1 MNHHRPISTP
11 RTVADLLAGYRPG
24 FAMEQAFYASDE
36 IFAADVEAVMMREWH
51 FAGLANEIPGAG
63 DYMLFDLLD
72 ESVILV
78 RGEDGQVRA
87 FANVCRHRGS
97 RVCLEHRGSAR
108 QFVCPYHAWTYNLD
122 GSLRHARLMG
132 PELDQDGLGLK
143 PVACEVFHGLIF
155 VSLADNPAS
164 FDQLRAEVDAPLAP
178 FSLDQTRIAH
188 RESYEVQAN
197 WKLLVENYNECY
209 HCAPAH
215 PEYRRTHPT
224 HLSADRVE
232 PFNLAMEERAR
243 GLGIPTDFI
252 DRVGPGLCPP
262 GSVDYSYSRHS
273 LYEAYDTGSDNGKP
287 VAPLLGSLQGYD
299 QGAMDLYVGFLNP
312 LLVYND
318 HAVIYRFIPVDRER
332 SLQEIL
338 WLVHEDAEEGR
349 DYDLQRLTWL
359 WDATTKADKHIIEKN
374 QKGVNS
380 RFYQPG
386 PLAEMEAFTQ
396 RFINYYLERLG
407 ALDDR

>member
-1 MNHHRPISTP
+1 
-11 RTVADLLAGYRPG
+11 
-24 FAMEQAFYASDE
+24 
-36 IFAADVEAVMMREWH
+36 
-51 FAGLANEIPGAG
+51 
-63 DYMLFDLLD
+63 
-72 ESVILV
+72 
-78 RGEDGQVRA
+78 
-87 FANVCRHRGS
+87 
-97 RVCLEHRGSAR
+97 
-108 QFVCPYHAWTYNLD
+108 
-122 GSLRHARLMG
+122 MG
-132 PELDQDGLGLK
+132 PLALDQDGLGLK

-178 FSLDQTRIAH
+178 FSLDRTRIAH
-188 RESYEVQAN
+188 CESYEVQAN
-197 WKLLVENYNECY
+197 WKLLVENWQR
-209 HCAPAH
+209 APLRAVQARIPPH
-215 PEYRRTHPT
+215 PPHPLGARIGSSPST
-224 HLSADRVE
+224 S
-232 PFNLAMEERAR
+232 PWRAR
-243 GLGIPTDFI
+243 GAAGHLTDFI
-252 DRVGPGLCPP
+252 DRVGPGPCPP

-299 QGAMDLYVGFLNP
+299 QGAMDPYVGFLNP

-318 HAVIYRFIPVDRER
+318 HAVIYRFIPIDRER
-332 SLQEIL
+332 SVQEIL

-386 PLAEMEAFTQ
+386 PLAEMEVTQ
-396 RFINYYLERLG
+396 RFINYYLERLARWTTAEARPEETELMTDEEMLHDDAHIALLEDIWGEGFVAFGGPDEVARVLEGLDLSGKTVLDIGCGSG
-407 ALDDR
+407 AIAVLLLARDGWAGSVVGIDVEDDVRIAAARLAEKEGVADRLGIRRRRRGRWTSPIRASTWCFPRT